1 MTGRG
6 RPRKAKSPDIKT
18 NQGRSPGKD
27 VTEVRQN
34 GTTREQKP
42 KEQRNRNR
50 TKGKPCVQSPQ
61 KEDRNHCKEVG
72 KLQRTPTE
80 ASVPG
85 AKTKTQTTKDCL
97 MATEAET
104 HGKQASPAKSPDKAS
119 EKQQDAPSD
128 TTEVCV
134 PQINTKHCTENSKLQ
149 RIRIEAPLQGAKAKT
164 CAGTTEQSAEEMTE
178 IQPETPKNTTKAFIK
193 TPKAKTGGGKAKSPE
208 KIKDKAP
215 RKQQD
220 APNDTTEVC
229 VPQINTK
236 HCVENGKLQRIPIEA
251 PVQGAKAKTCVGTT
265 EQSAEERKM
274 QPETPKD
281 TTKALK
287 KTPKG
292 KKGGGKAKSPGK
304 IKDKAP
310 KKQQDGPN
318 DTTEVCVPQINTKHC
333 VENGKLQR
341 IPIEAP
347 VRGAKAKTCV
357 GTTEQSAE
365 EMTKMQPETPKDT
378 TKALKKTPKG
388 KKGGGKAK
396 SPGKIKDKAPKK
408 QQDAPNDTTEVCVP
422 QINTKHCVEN
432 GKLQRI
438 PIEAPVRGAKAK
450 TCVGT
455 TEQSAEEM
463 TKMQPETTKD
473 TTKALKK
480 TPNRK
485 KGGGKAKSPEK
496 IKDKAPKKQQDAPN
510 DTTEVCVP
518 QVNTKHCVENGK
530 LQRIHIEAP
539 VQGAKAK
546 TCAGTT
552 EQSAEQITK
561 IQPETQKETTKAFIK
576 TPKAKTG
583 GGKVKS
589 PEKIKDKAPKKQ
601 QGAPKETPKVR
612 VPHVRCKENT
622 AVDSI
627 LSKTLKKLKIRS
639 NERSD
644 ASEVINKI
652 IKDIIMYLKQNTV
665 CFKEVEEPLRTGSY
679 YENLKISNP
688 DEFDVMLPI
697 PVGRVDIKPF
707 GEDGAFYSVALKR
720 GRSPLQKFQEDS
732 TLSASKMLQEFR
744 DEVKKSVKGF
754 EDIWRVSFS
763 HIEKAILMNH
773 GSEKTCCEKDGA
785 RCCRKDCLKL
795 LKHLLGLLKERD
807 SSFDKFCSYH
817 VKTTL
822 LRACCSRTK
831 DSDWSDSGLGR
842 CFQLLLEDFVAHL
855 KSGKL
860 YNFFIP
866 TQNLLSGPS
875 QRSCNSLAHCMEEER
890 DKGFPIF
897 K

>member
-1 MTGRG
+1 MHLPETFEVYLSTAQFVLLIKTVMTGRG

-42 KEQRNRNR
+42 KEQKKRNC
-50 TKGKPCVQSPQ
+50 TKEKPCVQSPQ
-61 KEDRNHCKEVG
+61 KEDRNHCKEVS
-72 KLQRTPTE
+72 KLQRTPRE

-85 AKTKTQTTKDCL
+85 AEAKTQTTKDCL

-104 HGKQASPAKSPDKAS
+104 HGKQAKSPDKG
-119 EKQQDAPSD
+119 P
-128 TTEVCV
+128 
-134 PQINTKHCTENSKLQ
+134 
-149 RIRIEAPLQGAKAKT
+149 G
-164 CAGTTEQSAEEMTE
+164 
-178 IQPETPKNTTKAFIK
+178 
-193 TPKAKTGGGKAKSPE
+193 
-208 KIKDKAP
+208 
-215 RKQQD
+215 KQQD

-236 HCVENGKLQRIPIEA
+236 HCAENGKLQRIPIER
-251 PVQGAKAKTCVGTT
+251 PVKGAIAKTCAGTI
-265 EQSAEERKM
+265 EQSAE
-274 QPETPKD
+274 Q
-281 TTKALK
+281 
-287 KTPKG
+287 
-292 KKGGGKAKSPGK
+292 
-304 IKDKAP
+304 
-310 KKQQDGPN
+310 
-318 DTTEVCVPQINTKHC
+318 
-333 VENGKLQR
+333 
-341 IPIEAP
+341 
-347 VRGAKAKTCV
+347 
-357 GTTEQSAE
+357 
-365 EMTKMQPETPKDT
+365 MTK
-378 TKALKKTPKG
+378 
-388 KKGGGKAK
+388 
-396 SPGKIKDKAPKK
+396 I
-408 QQDAPNDTTEVCVP
+408 
-422 QINTKHCVEN
+422 
-432 GKLQRI
+432 
-438 PIEAPVRGAKAK
+438 
-450 TCVGT
+450 
-455 TEQSAEEM
+455 
-463 TKMQPETTKD
+463 QPETTK
-473 TTKALKK
+473 
-480 TPNRK
+480 TPKGK

-496 IKDKAPKKQQDAPN
+496 IKDKAPKKQQDPPN
-510 DTTEVCVP
+510 
-518 QVNTKHCVENGK
+518 
-530 LQRIHIEAP
+530 
-539 VQGAKAK
+539 
-546 TCAGTT
+546 
-552 EQSAEQITK
+552 
-561 IQPETQKETTKAFIK
+561 
-576 TPKAKTG
+576 
-583 GGKVKS
+583 
-589 PEKIKDKAPKKQ
+589 
-601 QGAPKETPKVR
+601 ETPKVR

-627 LSKTLKKLKIRS
+627 LSTTLKQLKIRS
-639 NERSD
+639 TERSD

-652 IKDIIMYLKQNTV
+652 IKDIIMHLKQNTV

-697 PVGRVDIKPF
+697 PVDRVDIKPF

-732 TLSASKMLQEFR
+732 TLSASKMLKEFR

-754 EDIWRVSFS
+754 EEWEVTKKKKGCPAVTLITTVKSITISLDVVLCLMVKSSWPPFTKEGLKIESWLGTKVKQNYKRMSYYLVPKYEGSGMLELDGVLAKDIWRVSFS

-822 LRACCSRTK
+822 LHACCSRTK
-831 DSDWSDSGLGR
+831 DSDWSDSGLSR

-855 KSGKL
+855 RSGKL

-875 QRSCNSLAHCMEEER
+875 QKSCNSLAHCMEEER

>member
-1 MTGRG
+1 MPGRG

-42 KEQRNRNR
+42 KKQKNRNR

-104 HGKQASPAKSPDKAS
+104 HGKQASPAKSPDKAP

-134 PQINTKHCTENSKLQ
+134 PQINTKHCAENSKLQ

-178 IQPETPKNTTKAFIK
+178 I
-193 TPKAKTGGGKAKSPE
+193 
-208 KIKDKAP
+208 
-215 RKQQD
+215 
-220 APNDTTEVC
+220 
-229 VPQINTK
+229 
-236 HCVENGKLQRIPIEA
+236 
-251 PVQGAKAKTCVGTT
+251 
-265 EQSAEERKM
+265 
-274 QPETPKD
+274 
-281 TTKALK
+281 
-287 KTPKG
+287 
-292 KKGGGKAKSPGK
+292 
-304 IKDKAP
+304 
-310 KKQQDGPN
+310 
-318 DTTEVCVPQINTKHC
+318 
-333 VENGKLQR
+333 
-341 IPIEAP
+341 
-347 VRGAKAKTCV
+347 
-357 GTTEQSAE
+357 
-365 EMTKMQPETPKDT
+365 QPETPKDT

-438 PIEAPVRGAKAK
+438 PIEAPVQGAKAK

-455 TEQSAEEM
+455 TEQSTEER
-463 TKMQPETTKD
+463 KMQPETPKD

-480 TPNRK
+480 TPKGKKGGDKAKLPGKIKDKAPKKQQDAPNDTTEVCVTQINTKHCMENGKLQRIPIEAPVQGAKAKTCARRAKMTEQSAEAIKMQPETPKDTTKALIKTPKGK

-518 QVNTKHCVENGK
+518 QVDTKHCVENGK
-530 LQRIHIEAP
+530 LQRIRIEVP

-576 TPKAKTG
+576 SPKAKTG
-583 GGKVKS
+583 GGKAKS
-589 PEKIKDKAPKKQ
+589 PEKIKDKALKKQ

-627 LSKTLKKLKIRS
+627 LSKTLKQLKIRS

-652 IKDIIMYLKQNTV
+652 IKDIIMHLKQNTV

-697 PVGRVDIKPF
+697 PVGRVDIKLF

-744 DEVKKSVKGF
+744 DEVKKSVKRF
-754 EDIWRVSFS
+754 EEWEVMKKKKGCPAVTLITTVKSITISLDVVLCLMVKSNWPPFTKEGLKIESWLGTKVKKNYKRMSYYLVPKYEGRGTLELDGVLAKDIWRVSFS

-831 DSDWSDSGLGR
+831 DSDWSDSGLSR

-855 KSGKL
+855 RSGKL